1 VCTPGAVSP
10 AVTQANLKW
19 TICRKGGY
27 TAGIRLSTSVTGKE
41 KELNAVCYG
50 FTGRMGDAEYDH
62 LISLRLGGD
71 PNDYRNNNDWTT
83 ALSTLGLA

>member
-1 VCTPGAVSP
+1 MCTPGAVSP

-62 LISLRLGGD
+62 LISLRLGVT
-71 PNDYRNNNDWTT
+71 PTTT
-83 ALSTLGLA
+83 ATTTTGPPH